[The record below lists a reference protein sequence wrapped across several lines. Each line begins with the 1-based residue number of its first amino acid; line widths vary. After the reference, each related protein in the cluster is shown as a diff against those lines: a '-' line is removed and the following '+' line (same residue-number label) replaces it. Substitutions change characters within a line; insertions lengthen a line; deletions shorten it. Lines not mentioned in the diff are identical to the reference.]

1 MLEIC
6 RHADWDAS
14 RDHPLLELEW
24 LFWRNT
30 LPAVHGAVTEA
41 ITRCQAAVFNHGSAK
56 RDTNKEC
63 RRLS

>member
-14 RDHPLLELEW
+14 RDQPLLELEW

-30 LPAVHGAVTEA
+30 RPAVHGAVTEA
-41 ITRCQAAVFNHGSAK
+41 ITQCQAAVFNHGSAT
-56 RDTNKEC
+56 RDMNKEY